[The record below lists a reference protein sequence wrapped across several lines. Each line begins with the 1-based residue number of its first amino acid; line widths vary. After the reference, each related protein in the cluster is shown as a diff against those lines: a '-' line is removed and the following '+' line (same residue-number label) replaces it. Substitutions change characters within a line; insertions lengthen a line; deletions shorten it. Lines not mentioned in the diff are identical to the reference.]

1 MSILGQKLQYMTEAY
16 NDYSDPLYESY
27 NPDCGGSVLLEAESF
42 DDMTDIIEACYK
54 VDCKEISHL
63 NNIMSL
69 KESNSSDSS
78 IANAKSEYE
87 YVHEADAKET
97 GSSIGAKL
105 KKIWEKVKNFIF
117 SIGRKIRSLFEDTKK
132 TYDRYKDRI
141 KGKSVT
147 LQGYE
152 YELESTKSYIELF
165 TKDTPIETIKQRM
178 KPGKDD
184 TPNDLDAMKK
194 QIKAALRGF
203 KENQDVKPHDV
214 TFSGDT
220 IGSLVSEVMNKKD
233 IKTLLDGT
241 IKTINGAIDNLQ
253 KEASNAQGDELAEI
267 NKMIENAHFSISVV
281 NMCAS
286 EYNKAAKEANALYKK
301 AILMMVSGKTG
312 KKKDQSNKEENKET
326 ENKEQTTQES
336 YYFWD

>member
-16 NDYSDPLYESY
+16 NDYSDPAYESY
-27 NPDCGGSVLLEAESF
+27 NADCGGGVLLEAESF

-69 KESNSSDSS
+69 KESGASDAT
-78 IANAKSEYE
+78 IADAKSEYE
-87 YVHEADAKET
+87 YIHEADSKAT
-97 GSSIGAKL
+97 GEGIGAKL

-152 YELESTKSYIELF
+152 YELEATKAYISRNL
-165 TKDTPIETIKQRM
+165 KDADIETVKSSLR
-178 KPGKDD
+178 PEKDD
-184 TPNDLDAMKK
+184 TPNDSDAMKK
-194 QIKAALRGF
+194 QIKAELRGL
-203 KENQDVKPHDV
+203 KADQEVKPHDV
-214 TFSGDT
+214 TLSGDT
-220 IGSLVSEVMNKKD
+220 IGSLVAEVMTKKD
-233 IKTLLDGT
+233 IKTLMDAT
-241 IKTINGAIDNLQ
+241 IKKINETIDSLQ
-253 KEASNAQGDELAEI
+253 KEASKAQGDELAEI
-267 NKMIENAHFSISVV
+267 NKMIENAHFSINIV

-286 EYNKAAKEANALYKK
+286 EYNKAAKEANSLYNK

-312 KKKDQSNKEENKET
+312 KKKDKEEAKKE
-326 ENKEQTTQES
+326 EETTQES

>member
-16 NDYSDPLYESY
+16 NDYSDPAYESY
-27 NPDCGGSVLLEAESF
+27 NADCGGGVLLEAESF

-69 KESNSSDSS
+69 KESNSSDAT
-78 IANAKSEYE
+78 IADAKSEYE
-87 YVHEADAKET
+87 YIHEADSKAT
-97 GSSIGAKL
+97 GEGIGAKL

-147 LQGYE
+147 LQGYD
-152 YELESTKSYIELF
+152 YELESTKAYISRNL
-165 TKDTPIETIKQRM
+165 KDVDIETVKNAMR
-178 KPGKDD
+178 PGDKD
-184 TPNDLDAMKK
+184 TPNDSDAMKK
-194 QIKAALRGF
+194 QMKAELRGF
-203 KENQDVKPHDV
+203 KADQEVKPHDV

-220 IGSLVSEVMNKKD
+220 IGSLVAEVMTKKD
-233 IKTLLDGT
+233 IKTLMDDT
-241 IKTINGAIDNLQ
+241 IKKLNETIDSLQ

-267 NKMIENAHFSISVV
+267 NKMIENVHFSISIV

-286 EYNKAAKEANALYKK
+286 EYNKAAKEANSLYKK

-312 KKKDQSNKEENKET
+312 KKKDKEEAKKE
-326 ENKEQTTQES
+326 EETTQES

>member
-27 NPDCGGSVLLEAESF
+27 NADCGGGVLLEAESF

-69 KESNSSDSS
+69 KESNSSDAT
-78 IANAKSEYE
+78 IADAKSEYE
-87 YVHEADAKET
+87 YIHEADSKAT
-97 GSSIGAKL
+97 GEGIGAKL

-152 YELESTKSYIELF
+152 YELEATKTYITPF
-165 TKDTPIETIKQRM
+165 TKEMDIETVKNRM
-178 KPGKDD
+178 KAGKDD
-184 TPNDLDAMKK
+184 KPNDSDAMKK
-194 QIKAALRGF
+194 QMRAALRGF
-203 KENQDVKPHDV
+203 KADQEVKPHDV

-220 IGSLVSEVMNKKD
+220 IGSLVAEVMTKKD
-233 IKTLLDGT
+233 IKTLMDDSIKKINET
-241 IKTINGAIDNLQ
+241 IDSLQ

-267 NKMIENAHFSISVV
+267 NKMIENAHFSINIV

-286 EYNKAAKEANALYKK
+286 EYNKAAKEANSLYNK

-312 KKKDQSNKEENKET
+312 KKKDNEEAKKEEE
-326 ENKEQTTQES
+326 TTQES

>member
-16 NDYSDPLYESY
+16 NDYSDPAYESY
-27 NPDCGGSVLLEAESF
+27 NADCGGSVLLEAESF

-69 KESNSSDSS
+69 KESGASDSS
-78 IANAKSEYE
+78 IADAKSEYE
-87 YVHEADAKET
+87 YIHEADSKAT
-97 GSSIGAKL
+97 GEGIGAKL
-105 KKIWEKVKNFIF
+105 KKIWEKVKNFVF

-152 YELESTKSYIELF
+152 YELDGSNLKAIVDFVNSSDDELITFGRFAKEEDINMLTNKEYIYA
-165 TKDTPIETIKQRM
+165 D
-178 KPGKDD
+178 
-184 TPNDLDAMKK
+184 
-194 QIKAALRGF
+194 LRGF
-203 KENQDVKPHDV
+203 KADQEVKPHDV
-214 TFSGDT
+214 TLSGDT
-220 IGSLVSEVMNKKD
+220 IGEIIEN
-233 IKTLLDGT
+233 TLT
-241 IKTINGAIDNLQ
+241 KDNLKKYTDIVTQRLNKVVETVDEQAKVAKGDKLASFQ
-253 KEASNAQGDELAEI
+253 KIS
-267 NKMIENAHFSISVV
+267 ENLHKVIGGYNVTISE
-281 NMCAS
+281 N
-286 EYNKAAKEANALYKK
+286 YKAIKEANSLYKK

-312 KKKDQSNKEENKET
+312 KKKEQSNKEENKET
-326 ENKEQTTQES
+326 EKKEETTQES